1 MSPGS
6 AGIEKETAHQLGTP
20 ISSLMGWVELIRESA
35 RSGCPAAEMADMT
48 DEMHRDLER
57 LEKISLRFN
66 QIGSIPKTK
75 RQDLVV
81 ALRDVTD
88 YLRRRLQGLRRN
100 VEIVE
105 DYGEVPPVEIN
116 RELMEW
122 VVENLVKNSMEALP
136 DSGGKIEISTEHLP
150 RLGAIQ
156 ISVKDNGKGMTAA
169 ERRRV
174 FVPGYSTKRKG
185 WGLGLALAR
194 RIIEEYHKGKLTV
207 SWSEVGQGTTF
218 VITLPTN

>member
-1 MSPGS
+1 MAQG
-6 AGIEKETAHQLGTP
+6 
-20 ISSLMGWVELIRESA
+20 
-35 RSGCPAAEMADMT
+35 GCPVDEMVSMT
-48 DEMHRDLER
+48 DEMQRDLER
-57 LEKISLRFN
+57 LRKISLRFN
-66 QIGSIPKTK
+66 QIGSIPKTN

-81 ALRDVTD
+81 VLRDSMD
-88 YLRRRLQGLRRN
+88 YLRRRLSALKRD

-105 DYGEVPPVEIN
+105 SYGALPPVEIN

-122 VVENLVKNSMEALP
+122 VVENLVKNSTEALP
-136 DSGGKIEISTEHLP
+136 DRDGRIEISTEHLP
-150 RLGAIQ
+150 RSGAIR
-156 ISVKDNGKGMTAA
+156 IRITDNGKGMTSA

-194 RIIEEYHKGKLTV
+194 RIVEEYHKGKLAV

-218 VITLPTN
+218 EITLPDN